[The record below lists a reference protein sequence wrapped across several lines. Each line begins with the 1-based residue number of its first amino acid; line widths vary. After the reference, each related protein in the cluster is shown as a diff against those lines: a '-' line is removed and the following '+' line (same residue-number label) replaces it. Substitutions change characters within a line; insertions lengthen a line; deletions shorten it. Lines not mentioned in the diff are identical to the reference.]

1 MAAEEGGFNGETSH
15 AFGHWDT
22 EMVVF
27 NDHPSTVT
35 VIKLL
40 ERMDSWQLTEAM

>member
-1 MAAEEGGFNGETSH
+1 
-15 AFGHWDT
+15 
-22 EMVVF
+22 MVVF
-27 NDHPSTVT
+27 NDHPSTAT